1 MTVRP
6 EDRGIAVRVEGRVQ
20 GVGFR
25 WWVQALGR
33 EMGVRGWVRNLSDG
47 AVEVHVAGEEALIEE
62 FEGRLETGPEGARV
76 QRVLGVGCAEVLPRA
91 GFEIRR

>member
-1 MTVRP
+1 MLVGPYDIGISVR
-6 EDRGIAVRVEGRVQ
+6 IEGRVQ

-47 AVEVHVAGEEALIEE
+47 AVEVHVAGDETSIEE
-62 FEGRLETGPEGARV
+62 FEDRLEAGPDGARV
-76 QRVLGVGCAEVLPRA
+76 DRVLGMGCAEVLPRA